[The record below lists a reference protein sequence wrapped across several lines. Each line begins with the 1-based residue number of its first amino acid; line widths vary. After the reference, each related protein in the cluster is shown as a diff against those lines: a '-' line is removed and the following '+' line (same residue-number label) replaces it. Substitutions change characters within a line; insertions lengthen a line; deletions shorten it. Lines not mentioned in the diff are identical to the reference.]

1 MSRKRVFSIILV
13 VIIVM
18 AVVGVYMLINPATS
32 HLFPK
37 CIFLKLT
44 GFKCPG
50 CGSQRFFHS
59 LLNGDLRMAAHYN
72 AFLFG
77 AIPIIALYLLSDYTK
92 LIPKWLDKVLKHPVT
107 IALLVITMII
117 WWITRNIFNW

>member
-1 MSRKRVFSIILV
+1 MFSIILV

-50 CGSQRFFHS
+50 CGSQRFFHY

-92 LIPKWLDKVLKHPVT
+92 LIPKWLDKVLKHLVT